1 MRLQHIT
8 AGPKGPRHGDAYGVR
23 SLACQEKLWRLYR
36 AEWWVYSVPPGL
48 FGACLV
54 LSSSAGIDALSELI
68 A

>member
-1 MRLQHIT
+1 
-8 AGPKGPRHGDAYGVR
+8 
-23 SLACQEKLWRLYR
+23 LACQEKLWRLYR